1 MKRIWPSHLS
11 LEVLNGNQL
20 NINMTKHLEIQFSE
34 IQDGALKATMPVDHR
49 TQQPF
54 GMLHGGASVVLAET
68 MGSVASN
75 VLVHENGQMAVGIHI
90 DANHLR
96 SESSGLVTGICT
108 PLHLGQQ
115 IHVWEIKVYNDA
127 NKLLCS
133 SKLTTK
139 ILKKR

>member
-11 LEVLNGNQL
+11 LEVLNGDQL
-20 NINMTKHLEIQFSE
+20 NINMTKNLDIQFSE

-49 TQQPF
+49 TQQPY

-75 VLVHENGQMAVGIHI
+75 VLVYENGQMAVGIHI

-115 IHVWEIKVYNDA
+115 IHVWEIKIYNEAD
-127 NKLLCS
+127 KLLCS

-139 ILKKR
+139 ILKRR

>member
-1 MKRIWPSHLS
+1 MKRIWPSNLS
-11 LEVLNGNQL
+11 LEILNGDKL
-20 NINMTKHLEIQFSE
+20 NINMTKHLAIEFTEIE
-34 IQDGALKATMPVDHR
+34 DGALKAVMPVDHR
-49 TQQPF
+49 TQQPY

-75 VLVHENGQMAVGIHI
+75 ILVYENDQMAVGIHI

-96 SESSGLVTGICT
+96 SESTGVVTGICS
-108 PLHLGQQ
+108 PLHIGQQ
-115 IHVWEIKVYNDA
+115 IHVWEIKIFSEA

-139 ILKKR
+139 ILKRR